1 MDQGRLLS
9 FSISKSVIT
18 PILYASTQH
27 LSMVIDNY
35 LIFPLAG
42 GGLEQYME
50 ARKLADHKF
59 LENLTL
65 PGRHITRKESGD
77 V

>member
-1 MDQGRLLS
+1 
-9 FSISKSVIT
+9 
-18 PILYASTQH
+18 
-27 LSMVIDNY
+27 MVIDNY

-42 GGLEQYME
+42 GDLEQYMG

-59 LENLTL
+59 LENFTL